1 MSDDRTRR
9 VLAHIDPGTMRGVEV
24 GPSFSPFV
32 RKADGADVVVV
43 DHADAATL
51 RDKYRHHGVAV
62 DAIEDVDVVWR
73 GGSLSAAL
81 AGRAPFDYV
90 IASHLLEHV
99 TDPLGFLADCEALL
113 RPGGVV
119 SLVLPDHRSCF
130 DVLRPPTTFGQ
141 WIDAHLG
148 ERSRHTPGTVFDHWV
163 HAAQREGIV
172 WPPASTVPLSM
183 VHRRVD
189 LDEAVAAAVA
199 GDEYV
204 DVHAWV
210 FNPASFVALVSLA
223 TSFGHTSFELV
234 EASDA
239 VGFEFFVTLRRP
251 VEPPTPEARA
261 ARFDDRLAL
270 FEAAAL
276 AEHAAWRTAPAPPPP
291 GLAARVRA
299 ARADGR
305 LATSAFGWARRRLA
319 RRPGATA

>member
-1 MSDDRTRR
+1 
-9 VLAHIDPGTMRGVEV
+9 MRGVEV

-32 RKADGADVVVV
+32 RKADAAEVVVV

-51 RDKYRHHGVAV
+51 REKYRHHGVAV
-62 DAIEDVDVVWR
+62 DAIEEVDVVWA
-73 GGSLSAAL
+73 GGSLATAL
-81 AGRAPFDYV
+81 AGRPPFDYV

-113 RPGGVV
+113 RPGGVL

-141 WIDAHLG
+141 WIDAHLD
-148 ERSRHTPGTVFDHWV
+148 ERARHTPGAVFDHWV

-172 WPPASTVPLSM
+172 WPPTSTVPLSM

-189 LDEAVAAAVA
+189 LDAAVAAATA
-199 GDEYV
+199 GEDYV

-210 FNPASFVALVSLA
+210 FNPASFVSLVSLA
-223 TSFGHTSFELV
+223 TCFGHTSFEVV

-239 VGFEFFVTLRRP
+239 VGYEFFVTLRRP
-251 VEPPTPEARA
+251 LEPPTAESRA
-261 ARFDDRLAL
+261 AHFDDRLAHL
-270 FEAAAL
+270 EAAAR
-276 AEHAAWRTAPAPPPP
+276 AEQATWSPSVDAPDAPPP
-291 GLAARVRA
+291 GLLARAQA

-305 LATSAFGWARRRLA
+305 LLTTALGWVRRRTA
-319 RRPGATA
+319 RRPGPTA